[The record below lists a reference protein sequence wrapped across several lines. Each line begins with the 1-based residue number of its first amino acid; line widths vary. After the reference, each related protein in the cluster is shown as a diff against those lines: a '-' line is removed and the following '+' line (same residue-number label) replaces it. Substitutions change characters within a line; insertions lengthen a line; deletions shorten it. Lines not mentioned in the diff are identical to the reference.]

1 VKKTISLIAV
11 LMLSACG
18 NSTPQQSNQVLHANG
33 PEWVNKGSGAF
44 GGDKG
49 KVFYGVGL
57 TSGVH
62 NAALRRSTSD
72 ARARA
77 EIAKILTSYV
87 AVLNKSYQASTT
99 AGDMSASSEEQ
110 HVQEALKSYSQQEL
124 SGVIII
130 DHWVDND
137 GTEYSLASLDMAS
150 FADNMSKMKELN
162 AKVRDAVRANADKAF
177 DELGAEEA
185 KHSQGP
191 SN

>member
-1 VKKTISLIAV
+1 VKKLMGAMAMAV
-11 LMLSACG
+11 LVSCG
-18 NSTPQQSNQVLHANG
+18 SSSPQMSNQVLHANG
-33 PEWVNKGSGAF
+33 PDWVNKGSGAF

-49 KVFYGVGL
+49 KVFYGVGI
-57 TSGVH
+57 TSGVK
-62 NAALRRSTSD
+62 NAALRRSTADS
-72 ARARA
+72 RARA
-77 EIAKILTSYV
+77 EISKILDSYV
-87 AVLNKSYQASTT
+87 SVLNKSYQASTT

-110 HVQEALKSYSQQEL
+110 HVQEALKTYSQQEL
-124 SGVIII
+124 SGVLIV

-137 GTEYSLASLDMAS
+137 GTEYSLAQLDMAS

-185 KHSQGP
+185 KHNQGP